1 MPSAPASAAAPSE
14 AVATRSAVARGGM
27 ALRVP
32 ALAFGAVA
40 MLAGLCGGMWR
51 IGWTPPH
58 GAFLAAVHGP
68 LLVSGL
74 FGTLIGLERAVAL
87 GRRWAHAAPLLSGIG
102 TLALLAGAPTYIGAG
117 LYAGASAALAAA
129 SLSIAAQQPA
139 LFTGTLL
146 SGALAW
152 MVGNIL
158 WMMADSVP
166 DVIGWWL
173 AFLILTIAAER
184 LELSRVLLAKWGS
197 QATFVVAVGLMG
209 AGAHNR
215 LTTIS
220 GALLFGTGLLT
231 LTTWLLRHDIAL
243 LNIRRVGQTRFMA
256 VSMLSGYLWAGCAG
270 AMLIASAV
278 ETSVFGYDAVLH
290 ALLIGFVFS
299 MVFGHALIILP
310 AVARLRIA
318 YTPFV

>member
-1 MPSAPASAAAPSE
+1 M
-14 AVATRSAVARGGM
+14 ARGGM

-58 GAFLAAVHGP
+58 GAFLAAIHGP

-117 LYAGASAALAAA
+117 IYAGASAALAAA

-139 LFTGTLL
+139 LFTGTLV

-166 DVIGWWL
+166 DVIGWW
-173 AFLILTIAAER
+173 
-184 LELSRVLLAKWGS
+184 SR
-197 QATFVVAVGLMG
+197 F
-209 AGAHNR
+209 
-215 LTTIS
+215 
-220 GALLFGTGLLT
+220 
-231 LTTWLLRHDIAL
+231 
-243 LNIRRVGQTRFMA
+243 
-256 VSMLSGYLWAGCAG
+256 
-270 AMLIASAV
+270 
-278 ETSVFGYDAVLH
+278 
-290 ALLIGFVFS
+290 
-299 MVFGHALIILP
+299 
-310 AVARLRIA
+310 
-318 YTPFV
+318 